1 MKNFKK
7 LEVDINCNDSHA
19 KVHRQQEVVRRRTS
33 VAGGG
38 DKRIFLGRRN
48 RFRRQT
54 QEHVALQ
61 TGGINWGSENPER
74 SD

>member
-33 VAGGG
+33 VAGDG
-38 DKRIFLGRRN
+38 
-48 RFRRQT
+48 
-54 QEHVALQ
+54 
-61 TGGINWGSENPER
+61 WGQKNLFGKEK
-74 SD
+74 